1 MNTLSRLLFS
11 ILAVGAL
18 ASCGGSGAKSTEND
32 STAVADDSLT
42 FATAEVRDLALIY
55 QGGAHRIDWTKDQ
68 FGPYVT
74 HKFADGKEEWLFD
87 GYLFLEFKDGKGYTL
102 SPGYDKLLARRT
114 EWEWY
119 LDRIFEPG
127 KSLDALDQAISEK
140 KEQLGDPGFRHKI
153 VLTVIVAHKDQ
164 KDWGELDG
172 KKLDFSNIEDQKA
185 ATKWFIDQL
194 TDRFA
199 KAGYKNLDLYGLYW
213 IDEDMVHTNDFPK
226 QIKSYINDKGLKF
239 VWIPYWNAPGH
250 ERWKELGFDIA
261 YQQPNYFF
269 HDDIPYERLDNAIDT
284 ALTYGMGMEF
294 ECDVR
299 AMTQNDPNW
308 QYRMKDYIDAFE
320 KRGVFENSAIAYY
333 TDNHLFLDMVENPS
347 PENQAIMDRLA
358 RFIVDRRSNPK
369 LTK

>member
-1 MNTLSRLLFS
+1 
-11 ILAVGAL
+11 
-18 ASCGGSGAKSTEND
+18 
-32 STAVADDSLT
+32 
-42 FATAEVRDLALIY
+42 
-55 QGGAHRIDWTKDQ
+55 
-68 FGPYVT
+68 
-74 HKFADGKEEWLFD
+74 
-87 GYLFLEFKDGKGYTL
+87 
-102 SPGYDKLLARRT
+102 
-114 EWEWY
+114 
-119 LDRIFEPG
+119 
-127 KSLDALDQAISEK
+127 
-140 KEQLGDPGFRHKI
+140 
-153 VLTVIVAHKDQ
+153 
-164 KDWGELDG
+164 
-172 KKLDFSNIEDQKA
+172 
-185 ATKWFIDQL
+185 
-194 TDRFA
+194 
-199 KAGYKNLDLYGLYW
+199 
-213 IDEDMVHTNDFPK
+213 MVHTNDFPK

>member
-1 MNTLSRLLFS
+1 MLFRS
-11 ILAVGAL
+11 
-18 ASCGGSGAKSTEND
+18 
-32 STAVADDSLT
+32 
-42 FATAEVRDLALIY
+42 
-55 QGGAHRIDWTKDQ
+55 
-68 FGPYVT
+68 
-74 HKFADGKEEWLFD
+74 
-87 GYLFLEFKDGKGYTL
+87 GYTL
-102 SPGYDKLLARRT
+102 SPGYDKLFARRA

-140 KEQLGDPGFRHKI
+140 KATLGDPGFRHKI

-172 KKLDFSNIEDQKA
+172 KQLDFSNVEDQKA
-185 ATKWFIDQL
+185 ATYWFIDQL
-194 TDRFA
+194 ADRFA

-269 HDDIPYERLDNAIDT
+269 HDDIPYERLDAAIDT
-284 ALTYGMGMEF
+284 ALVNNMGMEF

-299 AMTQNDPNW
+299 AMSQNDPNW

-358 RFIVDRRSNPK
+358 RFIVDRRSNPR